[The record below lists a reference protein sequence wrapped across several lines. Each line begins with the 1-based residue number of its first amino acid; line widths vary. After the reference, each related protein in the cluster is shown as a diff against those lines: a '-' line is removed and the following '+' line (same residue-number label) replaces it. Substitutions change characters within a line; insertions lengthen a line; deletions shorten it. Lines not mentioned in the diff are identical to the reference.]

1 MLRALSQLATQKEH
15 LSKNMQISQ
24 KPEATTGGV
33 L

>member
-1 MLRALSQLATQKEH
+1 MLRVLSQLATQKEH

-24 KPEATTGGV
+24 KAEATTGGV